1 MTDVLPGKDLRTMSV
16 YRNKFLKIDLSKKE
30 ATEAPIEAEVI
41 RDFIG
46 GRGFGIDYLYKHLT
60 PHTDPL
66 STDNIL
72 LFLPGIL
79 GGTSAPGFS
88 RWIVATKS
96 PLTGAYIRSVAG
108 GKFGAAI
115 KIGGYDFIAVH
126 GQADQPTYLYLSQEG
141 VQFLAADDLWGL
153 DTFATQDK
161 IWDKYGKT
169 HTHIACIGPA
179 GEKLVKFA
187 AIIHEKRAAARGGVG
202 TVMGSKNLKAIA
214 IHTAGGN
221 TPVLHDREAFLK
233 LVKDHNEILKTD
245 DRRKKRTTYGTTI
258 ATERFHEMGL
268 LPVKN
273 FQEGCLPGVE
283 KIGAEAFL
291 KLKTGDYSCYACS
304 IRCGNVFRAM
314 EGPYKGAESEG
325 PEYETI
331 FSFGG
336 EIANTDAGA
345 IIAADALC
353 DRLGLDT
360 ISMGVVVGFV
370 MELYEKGIVS
380 AKDLDGLKPE
390 WGDHEVLFKL
400 IEKVA
405 KREGIGNI
413 LAEGTRKASQLIGK
427 GAEYYAMASKGLEF
441 PGYEPRAAK
450 AHGLGYAVSNIGGSH
465 MYGYVRQ
472 ELAGFMQPREID
484 RFTDDGKGDMAG
496 WNQIKKAVEE
506 TGILCGF
513 AAANVTEQLICDLYV
528 SATGRS
534 DLAEAKNMD
543 KFGERIVCLER
554 CFNVREGFSRKDDT
568 LPERMFK
575 EPLRNAGPST
585 GQVIRKMD
593 SLLDEYYDFMGYDK
607 NGIPT
612 VEKLNELGL
621 SDVAPEMEIFRKP
634 VNSNEDKS

>member
-1 MTDVLPGKDLRTMSV
+1 MSV
-16 YRNKFLKIDLSKKE
+16 YQNRFLKIDLSKKE
-30 ATEAPIEAEVI
+30 AVEAPIEAGVI

-46 GRGFGIDYLYKHLT
+46 GRGLGIDYLYKHLA
-60 PHTDPL
+60 PHTDPF
-66 STDNIL
+66 SPDNIL

-88 RWIVATKS
+88 RWIVATRS

-108 GKFGAAI
+108 GKFGAAL
-115 KIGGYDFIAVH
+115 KHAGYDFIAVH
-126 GQADQPTYLYLSQEG
+126 GRADQPAYLHLGKEG

-161 IWDKYGKT
+161 LWDKYGKP

-187 AIIHEKRAAARGGVG
+187 AIIHEKRTAARGGVG
-202 TVMGSKNLKAIA
+202 AVMGAKNLKAIV
-214 IHTAGGN
+214 IDTAGGN
-221 TPVLHDREAFLK
+221 MPTLHDREAFQK
-233 LVKDHNEILKTD
+233 LVREHNEILKTHP
-245 DRRKKRTTYGTTI
+245 RRQKMTAYGTTFM
-258 ATERFHEMGL
+258 TTKMHELGIF
-268 LPVKN
+268 PVKN

-283 KIGAEAFL
+283 KIGGEAFQ
-291 KLKTGDYSCYACS
+291 KSKTADYGCYACS
-304 IRCGNVFRAM
+304 TRCGNVFTAA
-314 EGPYKGAESEG
+314 EGPYKGATSEG

-360 ISMGVVVGFV
+360 ISMGVVAGFV
-370 MELYEKGIVS
+370 MELYEKGILNTR
-380 AKDLDGLKPE
+380 DLDGLEPV
-390 WGDHEVLFKL
+390 WGSHQALFEL

-405 KREGIGNI
+405 RREGIGNI
-413 LAEGTRKASQLIGK
+413 LAEGTKKAGQLIGK
-427 GAEYYAMASKGLEF
+427 GAEYYAMTAKGLEL

-450 AHGLGYAVSNIGGSH
+450 VHGLGYAVSNIGGSH
-465 MYGYVRQ
+465 MYGYARQ
-472 ELAGFMQPREID
+472 EISGFMQPREID
-484 RFTDDGKGDMAG
+484 RFADDGKGDVAG

-506 TGILCGF
+506 TGILCNF
-513 AAANVTEQLICDLYV
+513 ADTNVTQQLLCDLFV

-534 DLAEAKNMD
+534 DLAEAKNLD

-568 LPERMFK
+568 LPLRMFQ
-575 EPLRNAGPST
+575 EPLKNAGPAT

-593 SLLDEYYDFMGYDK
+593 SLLNEYYAFMGYDQ

-621 SDVAPEMEIFRKP
+621 SDVASDMSKFRT
-634 VNSNEDKS
+634 

>member
-1 MTDVLPGKDLRTMSV
+1 MTDVLSGKDVRTMSV
-16 YRNKFLKIDLSKKE
+16 YRNKYLKIDLSKQE
-30 ATEAPIEAEVI
+30 FTEEPLDTDVM
-41 RDFIG
+41 RDFLG
-46 GRGFGIDYLYKHLT
+46 GRGFGIDYLYKHLA
-60 PHTDPL
+60 PQTDPL
-66 STDNIL
+66 GPDNIL

-79 GGTSAPGFS
+79 GGTNAPGFS
-88 RWIVATKS
+88 RWIVATRS
-96 PLTGAYIRSVAG
+96 PLTGAYIRSVGG

-115 KIGGYDFIAVH
+115 KNGGYEFIAVH
-126 GQADQPTYLYLSQEG
+126 GRADKPTYVYLSQEG
-141 VQFLAADDLWGL
+141 VQFLDADGLWGF

-202 TVMGSKNLKAIA
+202 AVMGAKNLKAIA

-221 TPVLHDREAFLK
+221 TPAPHDRAAFLK
-233 LVKDHNEILKTD
+233 LVKDHNNILKTH
-245 DRRKKRTTYGTTI
+245 DRRKKMTTYGTTFM
-258 ATERFHEMGL
+258 TSRMHELGIF
-268 LPVKN
+268 PVKN

-291 KLKTGDYSCYACS
+291 KLKTADYGCYACS
-304 IRCGNVFRAM
+304 TRCGNVFKAA

-325 PEYETI
+325 PEYETV

-360 ISMGVVVGFV
+360 ISMGVVAGFV
-370 MELYEKGIVS
+370 MELYEKGILS
-380 AKDLDGLKPE
+380 AQELGGLKPE
-390 WGDHEVLFKL
+390 WGSHEALFQL

-405 KREGIGNI
+405 KREDIGDI
-413 LAEGTRKASQLIGK
+413 LAEGTRRAGQLIGK
-427 GAEYYAMASKGLEF
+427 GAEYYAMTAKGLEL

-472 ELAGFMQPREID
+472 EISGFMQPREID
-484 RFTDDGKGDMAG
+484 RLTDDGKGDVAG

-506 TGILCGF
+506 TGILCNF
-513 AAANVTEQLICDLYV
+513 ADTNVTQQLICDLYV

-534 DLAEAKNMD
+534 DLAEAKNID

-575 EPLRNAGPST
+575 EPLKNAGPST
-585 GQVIRKMD
+585 GEVIRKMD
-593 SLLDEYYDFMGYDK
+593 SLLDEYYDYMGYDK

-612 VEKLNELGL
+612 VEKLDELGL
-621 SDVAPEMEIFRKP
+621 AGVAPEMAKFRA
-634 VNSNEDKS
+634 

>member
-1 MTDVLPGKDLRTMSV
+1 MSV

-46 GRGFGIDYLYKHLT
+46 GRGFGIDYLYKHLAPIRT
-60 PHTDPL
+60 PSVPII
-66 STDNIL
+66 SSC
-72 LFLPGIL
+72 FCPGLL

-96 PLTGAYIRSVAG
+96 PLTGAYIRSVGG

-115 KIGGYDFIAVH
+115 KNAGYDFIAVH
-126 GQADQPTYLYLSQEG
+126 GQADKPTYLYLDQEG
-141 VQFLAADDLWGL
+141 VQFLAADGLWGL

-202 TVMGSKNLKAIA
+202 TVMGAKNLKALV

-245 DRRKKRTTYGTTI
+245 DRRKKMTTYGTTLV
-258 ATERFHEMGL
+258 TSRMHEMGI

-291 KLKTGDYSCYACS
+291 KLKTADYSCYACS
-304 IRCGNVFRAM
+304 IRCGNVFKAA

-336 EIANTDAGA
+336 EIANTDAGV

-370 MELYEKGIVS
+370 MELYEKGILS
-380 AKDLDGLKPE
+380 AKELDGLKPE
-390 WGDHEVLFKL
+390 WGDHEALFKL

-413 LAEGTRKASQLIGK
+413 LAEGTRKAGQLIGK
-427 GAEYYAMASKGLEF
+427 GAEYYAMTSKGLEL

-472 ELAGFMQPREID
+472 ELSGFMQPREID
-484 RFTDDGKGDMAG
+484 RFADDGKGDVAG

-506 TGILCGF
+506 TGILCDF
-513 AAANVTEQLICDLYV
+513 ADTNVTAAADL
-528 SATGRS
+528 RS
-534 DLAEAKNMD
+534 LC
-543 KFGERIVCLER
+543 ERY
-554 CFNVREGFSRKDDT
+554 G
-568 LPERMFK
+568 PERSG
-575 EPLRNAGPST
+575 R
-585 GQVIRKMD
+585 GQRHRQVRRADCLPGKM
-593 SLLDEYYDFMGYDK
+593 L
-607 NGIPT
+607 
-612 VEKLNELGL
+612 
-621 SDVAPEMEIFRKP
+621 
-634 VNSNEDKS
+634 

>member
-1 MTDVLPGKDLRTMSV
+1 LTDVGQERTRKTMSV

-30 ATEAPIEAEVI
+30 AIEAPIEAEVI
-41 RDFIG
+41 RDFLG
-46 GRGFGIDYLYKHLT
+46 GRGFGIDYLYKHLA

-66 STDNIL
+66 SPDNIL

-115 KIGGYDFIAVH
+115 KNGGYEFIAVH
-126 GQADQPTYLYLSQEG
+126 GRADQPTYLYLSQEG
-141 VQFLAADDLWGL
+141 VQFLDADGLWGL

-161 IWDKYGKT
+161 LWDKYGKT

-202 TVMGSKNLKAIA
+202 TVMGAKNLKAIA
-214 IHTAGGN
+214 IHTGGGN
-221 TPVLHDREAFLK
+221 TPVPHDRAAFLK
-233 LVKDHNEILKTD
+233 LVKDHNEILKTH
-245 DRRKKRTTYGTTI
+245 DRRKKMTTYGTTFM
-258 ATERFHEMGL
+258 TSRMHELGIF
-268 LPVKN
+268 PVKN

-291 KLKTGDYSCYACS
+291 KLKTADYGCYACS
-304 IRCGNVFRAM
+304 TRCGNVFKAA

-325 PEYETI
+325 PEYETV

-336 EIANTDAGA
+336 EIANTDAGV

-360 ISMGVVVGFV
+360 ISMGVVAGFV
-370 MELYEKGIVS
+370 MELYEKGILS
-380 AKDLDGLKPE
+380 AKDLDGLQPE
-390 WGDHEVLFKL
+390 WGNHVALFQL

-405 KREGIGNI
+405 AREGIGNI
-413 LAEGTRKASQLIGK
+413 LAEGTRKAGQLIGK
-427 GAEYYAMASKGLEF
+427 GAEYYAMTAKGLEL

-472 ELAGFMQPREID
+472 EISGFMQPREID
-484 RFTDDGKGDMAG
+484 RFADDGKGDVAG

-506 TGILCGF
+506 TGILCNF
-513 AAANVTEQLICDLYV
+513 ADTNVTQQFICDLYV

-534 DLAEAKNMD
+534 DLAEAKNID

-585 GQVIRKMD
+585 GEIIRKMD
-593 SLLDEYYDFMGYDK
+593 SLLDEYYDYMGYDK
-607 NGIPT
+607 NGIPS
-612 VEKLNELGL
+612 VGKLNELGL
-621 SDVAPEMEIFRKP
+621 SDVGPEMAKFRK
-634 VNSNEDKS
+634 